1 MARYGSSGQRLY
13 RFARGEDARN
23 GHPAAPAKSIS
34 AETTFEHDI
43 AAATELLE
51 QLWPLCEKVARR
63 LKKAGLAGCAV
74 HLKLKTSDFKLVSR
88 SRRLVGPTQMAE
100 ELYRAA
106 SPLLT
111 QEADSRRYRLVG
123 VGVAELVSAAQ
134 ADLPD
139 LLDPARDKRVKI
151 ERAIDQVRAKL
162 GDAAIGKGR
171 ALGTAQR
178 PERAGDKPQPK
189 KA

>member
-1 MARYGSSGQRLY
+1 MRISDWSS
-13 RFARGEDARN
+13 DVC
-23 GHPAAPAKSIS
+23 SS
-34 AETTFEHDI
+34 D
-43 AAATELLE
+43 LLE

-123 VGVAELVSAAQ
+123 VGVAELVSAA
-134 ADLPD
+134 
-139 LLDPARDKRVKI
+139 PARSA
-151 ERAIDQVRAKL
+151 ERRGGKECVRTL
-162 GDAAIGKGR
+162 R
-171 ALGTAQR
+171 SRWSPLH
-178 PERAGDKPQPK
+178 
-189 KA
+189 

>member
-1 MARYGSSGQRLY
+1 
-13 RFARGEDARN
+13 
-23 GHPAAPAKSIS
+23 
-34 AETTFEHDI
+34 
-43 AAATELLE
+43 
-51 QLWPLCEKVARR
+51 
-63 LKKAGLAGCAV
+63 
-74 HLKLKTSDFKLVSR
+74 
-88 SRRLVGPTQMAE
+88 MAE

-189 KA
+189 KARSEEHTSELQSLMRTSYAVFCLKKN

>member
-1 MARYGSSGQRLY
+1 
-13 RFARGEDARN
+13 
-23 GHPAAPAKSIS
+23 
-34 AETTFEHDI
+34 
-43 AAATELLE
+43 
-51 QLWPLCEKVARR
+51 
-63 LKKAGLAGCAV
+63 
-74 HLKLKTSDFKLVSR
+74 
-88 SRRLVGPTQMAE
+88 MAE

-162 GDAAIGKGR
+162 GDADISKGR
-171 ALGTAQR
+171 ALV
-178 PERAGDKPQPK
+178 PK
-189 KA
+189 CVGCGKSGCGRVDSGGRGLVKTNIQQSKQNTSHIRT

>member
-1 MARYGSSGQRLY
+1 
-13 RFARGEDARN
+13 
-23 GHPAAPAKSIS
+23 
-34 AETTFEHDI
+34 
-43 AAATELLE
+43 
-51 QLWPLCEKVARR
+51 
-63 LKKAGLAGCAV
+63 
-74 HLKLKTSDFKLVSR
+74 
-88 SRRLVGPTQMAE
+88 MAE

-189 KA
+189 KARSEERRGGKECVSTCRSRGAP

>member
-1 MARYGSSGQRLY
+1 MRISDWSS
-13 RFARGEDARN
+13 DVC
-23 GHPAAPAKSIS
+23 SS
-34 AETTFEHDI
+34 D
-43 AAATELLE
+43 LLE

-111 QEADSRRYRLVG
+111 QEADSRRYRLV
-123 VGVAELVSAAQ
+123 E
-134 ADLPD
+134 
-139 LLDPARDKRVKI
+139 I
-151 ERAIDQVRAKL
+151 
-162 GDAAIGKGR
+162 GR
-171 ALGTAQR
+171 ASCR
-178 PERAGDKPQPK
+178 ERVCQYV
-189 KA
+189 